1 MTITSTSTNTT
12 TNRRIRRIAGRLA
25 LSAVAAGIIGA
36 GPLAA
41 VASADCPYNL
51 PACPSGP
58 ALEEILEQPERIDL
72 STIDPDLLDDLVLDD
87 GTPDLNGT
95 PIDPDLLDDPIL
107 DPGTTPDLDGTP
119 IDPDLLD
126 DPILDPGTTPDPGTG
141 DEPEGTTTT
150 TTTTVPE
157 VDDERAT
164 PVVEQDAEGEL
175 AFTGGS
181 AVLALAGAGIVGV
194 GALAVGG
201 SALARRRQQG

>member
-1 MTITSTSTNTT
+1 MTTTSTNSIST

-41 VASADCPYNL
+41 AASADCPYGL
-51 PACPSGP
+51 PACPAGP
-58 ALEEILEQPERIDL
+58 GIEELLDQPQRVDL
-72 STIDPDLLDDLVLDD
+72 STIDPDILDDLVLDD
-87 GTPDLNGT
+87 GTPVLDGT
-95 PIDPDLLDDPIL
+95 PLDPDLLDDPIL
-107 DPGTTPDLDGTP
+107 DPGGPTVDGTP

-126 DPILDPGTTPDPGTG
+126 DPILDPGAAPDPGNQ
-141 DEPEGTTTT
+141 PEDTTTT

-157 VDDERAT
+157 VEDEQAT
-164 PVVEQDAEGEL
+164 PVVEQEPEGEL

-201 SALARRRQQG
+201 SALARRRQQS